1 MSEATPRDLIDDDA
15 ADERFPDA
23 YVGKSYDFGFR
34 RFLSAE
40 LEKQSSHTVLWWPAG
55 LAIGIGA
62 FFALPTDPKPWVGL
76 LCLVTV
82 VAVRSVFKA
91 ISWVRF
97 LTIVL
102 ALASV
107 GFCAAQLRTH
117 LIHAPSLIEDV
128 GPALVAGT
136 VIQVE
141 PSGSAHRVTL
151 DRLNISGLS
160 EDETPATVRVR
171 IPGSHGAPGV
181 GQVIEVR
188 SILRPPGRPV
198 APGAFDFQRYSYFR
212 QLGGVGFAV
221 GQWQPVSDF
230 GSTTSVWRDRLLTLR
245 ADVGAKLSES
255 LPDESGAVA
264 RALITGERNAVPEDL
279 QEAYRQAGLA
289 HMLAIS
295 GLHMSILTGLA
306 FLFFRYGLAL
316 VMPIAERFDIK
327 KLSAIVAFGAALF
340 YLVLSGSN
348 IPAQR
353 AFIMVSV
360 VLGAILIDRTALSL
374 RTLAWAA
381 MFVLLLQP
389 EALIGA
395 SFQLSFAAVVALIA
409 VYEKVHLR
417 SRLWDRYGNFQPFKA
432 LVLYALAVLITD
444 LIATSATAPFT
455 AFHFHEIPS
464 YSLLANLLAGPVM
477 GLLIMP
483 FGLIALLLMPFGA
496 EAIALI
502 PMGFGIDLVDSI
514 ARFVSSLPGATFVT
528 PQAEVWALIIVS
540 FGALVLAL
548 WQGRLRW
555 LGMIP
560 LLIGLFQPWQS
571 LAPDIVID
579 EDAELIAFKGGDGR
593 LSLPTGRANGFTRGV
608 WTEMWGQ
615 STDEQQEIDTLSC
628 DAIGCRYS
636 IGGSVV
642 SIANTEAAVFEDC
655 GQSDVLVARVPTW
668 QICKQDL
675 SIDRF
680 DVWRHGAHAIWLNDG
695 KVKMDRV
702 SDKTGRRVWNRAS
715 WR

>member
-1 MSEATPRDLIDDDA
+1 MFEDNASN
-15 ADERFPDA
+15 ERLPDT
-23 YVGKSYDFGFR
+23 YVRKSYAFGVG
-34 RFLSAE
+34 RFLSVE
-40 LEKQSSHTVLWWPAG
+40 LEKQRSHAVLWWPAG
-55 LAIGIGA
+55 LAIGIGV
-62 FFALPTDPKPWVGL
+62 FFALPTDPQSWVGL
-76 LCLVTV
+76 VCLIAVL
-82 VAVRSVFKA
+82 AVRTTFKA
-91 ISWVRF
+91 IPWLQF
-97 LTIVL
+97 LTFVL

-107 GFCAAQLRTH
+107 GFCGAQLRTH
-117 LIHAPSLIEDV
+117 FIHAPTLLEEL
-128 GPALVAGT
+128 GPARVTGT
-136 VIQVE
+136 VIQAE
-141 PSGSAHRVTL
+141 PSGTAHRVTL
-151 DRLNISGLS
+151 DRLSISRLS
-160 EDETPATVRVR
+160 EAETPATVRVR
-171 IPGSHGAPGV
+171 IPGSHGVPRV

-221 GQWQPVSDF
+221 GQWQSISDL
-230 GSTTSVWRDRLLTLR
+230 GSTTSVWRDRVLALR
-245 ADVGAKLSES
+245 ADVGARLSKS

-264 RALITGERNAVPEDL
+264 RALITGERNAVPEEL

-295 GLHMSILTGLA
+295 GLHMSLLTGLA

-327 KLSAIVAFGAALF
+327 KLSAVIAFGAALF

-389 EALIGA
+389 EALVGA

-409 VYEKVHLR
+409 VYERVHLR
-417 SRLWDRYGNFQPFKA
+417 SRLWDRYGNFQPLKA
-432 LVLYALAVLITD
+432 LLLYALAVLVTD

-496 EAIALI
+496 ENIALV

-514 ARFVSSLPGATFVT
+514 ARFVSSLPGAIFVT
-528 PQAEVWALIIVS
+528 PQAETWALICVS
-540 FGALVLAL
+540 SGALMLAL

-555 LGMIP
+555 FGGIP
-560 LLIGLFQPWQS
+560 LLIGLFQPWQAV
-571 LAPDIVID
+571 APDIVID
-579 EDAELIAFKGGDGR
+579 EDAQLIAFKGTDGR
-593 LSLPTGRANGFTRGV
+593 LSLPLGRANGFTRGV
-608 WTEMWGQ
+608 WTEMWGR
-615 STDEQQEIDTLSC
+615 SVYSQQKIDGLSC

-636 IGGSVV
+636 KDGIIV

-668 QICKQDL
+668 QICKQDQ

-680 DVWRHGAHAIWLNDG
+680 DVWRHGAHALWLDG
-695 KVKMDRV
+695 DEIKVERV
-702 SDKTGRRVWNRAS
+702 SDKTGRRAWNTAT

>member
-1 MSEATPRDLIDDDA
+1 MSEATPRDLFDEDA
-15 ADERFPDA
+15 PDERFPDA
-23 YVGKSYDFGFR
+23 SVGKLYAFSSS
-34 RFLSAE
+34 RFLSEE
-40 LEKQSSHTVLWWPAG
+40 LEKQSSHAVLWWPVVM
-55 LAIGIGA
+55 AIGIGI
-62 FFALPTDPKPWVGL
+62 FFALPSDPQPWIGG
-76 LCLVTV
+76 LCLVAV
-82 VAVRSVFKA
+82 LAVRTAFRNSF
-91 ISWVRF
+91 WVRLF
-97 LTIVL
+97 TLVL
-102 ALASV
+102 ALISV

-117 LIHAPSLIEDV
+117 LVDAPSLLEDV
-128 GPALVAGT
+128 GPTPVTGT
-136 VIQVE
+136 VVQVE

-151 DRLNISGLS
+151 DRLRISGVS
-160 EDETPATVRVR
+160 EDQTPAKVRVR
-171 IPGSHGAPGV
+171 IPGSHGVPRV
-181 GQVIEVR
+181 GQNIEVR

-221 GQWQPVSDF
+221 GQWQSVSEL
-230 GSTTSVWRDRLLTLR
+230 GTTTSVWNDRVLELR
-245 ADVGAKLSES
+245 ADVGGRLSKS

-295 GLHMSILTGLA
+295 GLHMSLLTGLA

-316 VMPIAERFDIK
+316 VLPVAERFDIK
-327 KLSAIVAFGAALF
+327 KLSAVIALGAALF

-381 MFVLLLQP
+381 MLVLLLQP
-389 EALIGA
+389 EALVGA

-409 VYEKVHLR
+409 VYERVQLR
-417 SRLWDRYGNFQPFKA
+417 SRFWNRYGNFQPLKA
-432 LVLYALAVLITD
+432 LALYALAVLVTD

-483 FGLIALLLMPFGA
+483 FGLIALLLMPFGL
-496 EAIALI
+496 ESIALA

-514 ARFVSSLPGATFVT
+514 ACFVSSLPGSIFVT
-528 PQAEVWALIIVS
+528 PQAELWALIAVS
-540 FGALVLAL
+540 GGALFLAL
-548 WQGRLRW
+548 WQGYLRW
-555 LGMIP
+555 LGAIP
-560 LLIGLFQPWQS
+560 IVIGLLQPWNS
-571 LAPDIVID
+571 VGPDIVID
-579 EDAELIAFKGGDGR
+579 EDAQLIAFKGEDGK
-593 LSLPTGRANGFTRGV
+593 LSLPSGRAGGFTRGV
-608 WTEMWGQ
+608 WSEMWGKSDVAQ
-615 STDEQQEIDTLSC
+615 KDIDGLNC
-628 DAIGCRYS
+628 DAIGCRYAKGRLV
-636 IGGSVV
+636 I

-668 QICKQDL
+668 QICKQDQ

-680 DVWRHGAHAIWLNDG
+680 DVWRHGAHAIWLNAG
-695 KVKMDRV
+695 EVKVERV
-702 SDKTGRRVWNRAS
+702 SDKTGRRIWNTS
-715 WR
+715 TWR